1 MSQGI
6 VYGLEPVNVKDR
18 KYHREMLF
26 VVKLFH
32 APADPIAVIKPGQR
46 IHSHHFCPLSCHD
59 HDEDQNDPEK
69 QIYRDQTRDRICFDK
84 AL

>member
-46 IHSHHFCPLSCHD
+46 IHSRHLCPLSCHD
-59 HDEDQNDPEK
+59 PEK
-69 QIYRDQTRDRICFDK
+69 QIYHDQTRDRIRFDK

>member
-26 VVKLFH
+26 VIKLSH
-32 APADPIAVIKPGQR
+32 PPADSIAVIKTGQR
-46 IHSHHFCPLSCHD
+46 IHPRHFRPLSCHG

-69 QIYRDQTRDRICFDK
+69 QIYYDQTRYRIRFDK